1 MISFFSRKKNKKGT
15 TTGIPRSFIV
25 AVRRVLTR
33 FRVGPITTPAIRA
46 VKPLAVQVGTVPAVR
61 PLASSIFRHA
71 TPPAVRVVAL
81 PAVRGVTP
89 AAFSG
94 MASPALVQPSL
105 ALRGWTT
112 VVGKKMV
119 ELMTV
124 GSAMVGPRTIV
135 SAIGGRTDDC
145 MFTSTGAV
153 CDKSVTISN
162 SPCLGCIPEDDR
174 EICRWFPWKLSIAI
188 LPVI

>member
-15 TTGIPRSFIV
+15 TAGIPRSFIV

-33 FRVGPITTPAIRA
+33 FRVGPITTPAVRD

-61 PLASSIFRHA
+61 PFTSSIFRHA

-94 MASPALVQPSL
+94 MASPALVAPSL

-124 GSAMVGPRTIV
+124 GSATVGPRTIV
-135 SAIGGRTDDC
+135 SAIGG
-145 MFTSTGAV
+145 
-153 CDKSVTISN
+153 
-162 SPCLGCIPEDDR
+162 
-174 EICRWFPWKLSIAI
+174 
-188 LPVI
+188 